1 MISSDFEKNLQPT
14 TVTVQR
20 NLSHQSVRILQQI
33 QFATNPTIKQ
43 IAEAFRLSHNTT
55 SEHVKKLEGLGYIEK
70 KRNPEDQRQVTIG
83 LTDLGDTIVR
93 RHTELDPER
102 LNQVLATMS
111 KTDQQA
117 IEQAFRL
124 LREAADDYFSR

>member
-1 MISSDFEKNLQPT
+1 MISSDFAKIYYQLHPRFEE
-14 TVTVQR
+14 
-20 NLSHQSVRILQQI
+20 NLSHQSVRILQHI
-33 QFATNPTIKQ
+33 QFTTNPTIKE

-55 SEHVKKLEGLGYIEK
+55 SEHVKKLEKLGYIEK

-83 LTDLGDTIVR
+83 LTNEGDAVVR

-111 KTDQQA
+111 ETERES
-117 IEQAFRL
+117 IEQAFQL
-124 LREAADDYFSR
+124 LREAADDCFSR